1 MARTH
6 DAPGPL
12 FLCRQEGV
20 LHNLA
25 YKAYGQIQQ
34 RTGSDKGIEHAL
46 FVQITDALEDVARS
60 ESPTPAAKA
69 DAIYRNQQ
77 LWTLLATDLM
87 SPANALPDDLKARLL
102 QLSKFVQKTSMQI
115 LSGEG
120 DIADL
125 VEVNKPIIAGLAG
138 SDKPELQGEAA

>member
-1 MARTH
+1 MH
-6 DAPGPL
+6 S
-12 FLCRQEGV
+12 
-20 LHNLA
+20 LA

-34 RTGSDKGIEHAL
+34 RTASDKSIEHAL
-46 FVQITDALEDVARS
+46 FVQITEALEDIARS

-102 QLSKFVQKTSMQI
+102 QLSKFVQKSSMQI

-125 VEVNKPIIAGLAG
+125 IEVNKPIIAGLAG
-138 SDKPELQGEAA
+138 SANPELQGEAA

>member
-1 MARTH
+1 
-6 DAPGPL
+6 
-12 FLCRQEGV
+12 

-25 YKAYGQIQQ
+25 YKAYGQIQK
-34 RTGSDKGIEHAL
+34 RTGSDKGIEQAL
-46 FVQITDALEDVARS
+46 FVQITEALEDVARS
-60 ESPTPAAKA
+60 ESPTSAAKA

-87 SPANALPDDLKARLL
+87 GPANALPDDLKARLL

-125 VEVNKPIIAGLAG
+125 IEVNKPIIAGLAG
-138 SDKPELQGEAA
+138 STNPELQGEAA